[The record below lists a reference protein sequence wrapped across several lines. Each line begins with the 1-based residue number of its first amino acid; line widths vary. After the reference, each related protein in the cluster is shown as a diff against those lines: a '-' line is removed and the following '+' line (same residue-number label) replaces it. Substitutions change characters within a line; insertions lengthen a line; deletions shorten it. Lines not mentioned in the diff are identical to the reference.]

1 MKKNVSIGIILTT
14 VFFSLSYILI
24 IVFENPL
31 VNIVSNNII
40 TTIFSLYFLI
50 MTGYWIYCILNLLL
64 SATGGKY
71 VGISFLFGM
80 ILFFGIPLFLQQGLL
95 TTIGICLIL
104 LNMIFWATYYII
116 KREFEFLLLIYGFL
130 VILLT
135 FPYCSILWD

>member
-50 MTGYWIYCILNLLL
+50 MIGYWIYCILNLLL